1 MASNDIISTNVP
13 SKVPTTDTEEY
24 PVQHELS
31 YEVFLVIFEGVITI
45 DHKRTTTLEWPD
57 EFIM

>member
-24 PVQHELS
+24 PVQHTK
-31 YEVFLVIFEGVITI
+31 ITSFP
-45 DHKRTTTLEWPD
+45 KGPP
-57 EFIM
+57 F

>member
-24 PVQHELS
+24 PVQQI
-31 YEVFLVIFEGVITI
+31 EVGGQTFVCTSFFFLCCDT
-45 DHKRTTTLEWPD
+45 
-57 EFIM
+57 

>member
-24 PVQHELS
+24 PVQHPHHHL
-31 YEVFLVIFEGVITI
+31 TR
-45 DHKRTTTLEWPD
+45 HKPRLFSPWPTN
-57 EFIM
+57 